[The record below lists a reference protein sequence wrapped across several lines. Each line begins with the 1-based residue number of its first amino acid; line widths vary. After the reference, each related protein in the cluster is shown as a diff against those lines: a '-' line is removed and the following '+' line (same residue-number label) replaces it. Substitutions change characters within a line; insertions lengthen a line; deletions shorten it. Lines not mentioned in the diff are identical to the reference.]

1 MGLISVS
8 CPACGASTYLS
19 LPTGRRFVTAE
30 PGEGDDGREDL
41 SEATATCDACETSF
55 PVIHGPAREP

>member
-19 LPTGRRFVTAE
+19 LPSGRRFVTAE
-30 PGEGDDGREDL
+30 LGEGDEGREGL
-41 SEATATCDACETSF
+41 EAMAATCDACETTF
-55 PVIHGPAREP
+55 PVIHGPTQ